1 MEFTLEFI
9 LFIVVVQFCAAF
21 VKGLAGFG
29 DPLISSPLL
38 SLTSLQN
45 NEITPANLLLQ
56 WPVNGYFSIKNRK
69 SFSIKSTIPM
79 LVFILIGMVPGLF
92 LLKYGTSWVIKA
104 LLGLVIVIC
113 GVEMLTRKESSK
125 TSGNFIVMALVSI
138 ASGFCAG
145 MFGINLF
152 FVAYIERTGY
162 VDRKQF
168 RGQMCFIFFIE
179 NTVRFFIY
187 LFTGFYS
194 LMVVELAAF
203 SAIGYI
209 IGLFAGSRVDSH
221 LSEKTIKT
229 VVTIVF
235 IFAGISTFVKA
246 AIFKS

>member
-1 MEFTLEFI
+1 MELTLQFI

-45 NEITPANLLLQ
+45 NQITPANLLLQ
-56 WPVNGYFSIKNRK
+56 WPFNGYITIKNRK
-69 SFSIKSTIPM
+69 AFSIKETIPM

-92 LLKYGTSWVIKA
+92 LLKYGTSWIIKA
-104 LLGLVIVIC
+104 LLGLVIIIC
-113 GVEMLTRKESSK
+113 GVEMLTRKESTK
-125 TSGNFIVMALVSI
+125 TSGNFIAMALVSI
-138 ASGFCAG
+138 ASGFSAG

-187 LFTGFYS
+187 IFTGFYT
-194 LMVVELAAF
+194 LEVLELALF

-209 IGLFAGSRVDSH
+209 IGFFTGSRVDSR

-229 VVTIVF
+229 VITIVF
-235 IFAGISTFVKA
+235 IFAGLSTLIKA
-246 AIFKS
+246 AVFKS